1 MWVVAMLMA
10 HQLAV
15 PVVRPLARREP
26 LPLVRV
32 MALMPSAAAL
42 APRPVGPLA
51 ARIVAPMAPALP
63 TAGLCPIRWWPL
75 GAA

>member
-1 MWVVAMLMA
+1 MWVVAMLIA

-32 MALMPSAAAL
+32 MALMPSAA
-42 APRPVGPLA
+42 
-51 ARIVAPMAPALP
+51 RIVAPMAPALP